1 MAIPITTT
9 GMEGLFGT
17 EFFIYVLPWLF
28 VFAIV
33 YGVLSHIGDK
43 GVPESKPARAII
55 GMVLA
60 FIVTPIL
67 APWIGSLMEMTGIFM
82 VIIAVFLVF
91 IVLLEILGIKAEKRV
106 PVINKDGKK
115 VGEKDIP
122 VSIFEKYGVIFA
134 ILFIII
140 AALVFMAAGGLGA
153 IGITIPPIVAYN
165 YPLIFFLIF
174 IALLIWW
181 MSSES

>member
-17 EFFIYVLPWLF
+17 EFFVYVLPWLF

-43 GVPESKPARAII
+43 GIPESKPARAII

-91 IVLLEILGIKAEKRV
+91 IVLLEILGIKKTARV
-106 PVINKDGKK
+106 VTGIDKDGNPKTENK
-115 VGEKDIP
+115 EL
-122 VSIFEKYGVIFA
+122 SIFEAYGVAFA

-140 AALVFMAAGGLGA
+140 AALVFIAAGGLGA

>member
-9 GMEGLFGT
+9 GMERVFGT
-17 EFFIYVLPWLF
+17 EFFVYVLPWLF
-28 VFAIV
+28 IFAIV
-33 YGVLSHIGDK
+33 YGVLSHVGNK

-60 FIVTPIL
+60 FIVTPVL
-67 APWIGSLMEMTGIFM
+67 APWVGNLMEMTGIFM
-82 VIIAVFLVF
+82 VIIAVLLVF
-91 IVLLEILGIKAEKRV
+91 IVLLEILGIKTTKT
-106 PVINKDGKK
+106 ITIKDKDGNKK
-115 VGEKDIP
+115 EALVP
-122 VSIFEKYGVIFA
+122 VSIFEKYGVAFA